1 MSVPVSGGGH
11 QRHCRLRRTRQC
23 TTHERGRYRR
33 EWEIDAAERRGRREG
48 KIEGQIDGGV
58 RMVRTLQGLLGVAVA
73 EERELRELTLE
84 ESRAMT
90 SDLQEKLRSRTPS

>member
-1 MSVPVSGGGH
+1 
-11 QRHCRLRRTRQC
+11 
-23 TTHERGRYRR
+23 
-33 EWEIDAAERRGRREG
+33 
-48 KIEGQIDGGV
+48 
-58 RMVRTLQGLLGVAVA
+58 MVRTLQGLLGVAVA